1 MLGGSGD
8 ADDDYNKDLTEF
20 CQGRGGGAREDITK
34 ICLPRFNFEALTWIQ
49 V

>member
-8 ADDDYNKDLTEF
+8 ADGDDDKDLTEF
-20 CQGRGGGAREDITK
+20 YRGQGPREDLTT